1 VSETLH
7 AISVEV
13 NGSRRAGQVPARLSL
28 VDWLR
33 EELRLTG
40 THVGCEHGICGAC
53 SVMLDEEPVR
63 SCLMYA
69 VQANGHRITTVE
81 GLAKSDG
88 SLSVLQ
94 DSFCETH
101 GLQCGYCTPGMLI
114 AAQALLEANADP
126 SEAQIRD
133 AIGGNLCRCTGYQQ
147 IVEAVQLAAERMK
160 K

>member
-1 VSETLH
+1 MSDALY

-13 NGSRRAGQVPARLSL
+13 NGRRREAQVPARLSL

-33 EELRLTG
+33 DELRLTG

-53 SVMLDEEPVR
+53 SVMLDGEPVR

-69 VQANGHRITTVE
+69 VQADGHKVTTVE
-81 GLAKSDG
+81 GLAKPDG
-88 SLSVLQ
+88 AMSALQ
-94 DSFCETH
+94 DAFCEAH

-114 AAQALLEANADP
+114 AAQGLLDSNPNP
-126 SEAQIRD
+126 SEEQIRD

-147 IVEAVQLAAERMK
+147 IVEAVRLAATRMK
-160 K
+160 